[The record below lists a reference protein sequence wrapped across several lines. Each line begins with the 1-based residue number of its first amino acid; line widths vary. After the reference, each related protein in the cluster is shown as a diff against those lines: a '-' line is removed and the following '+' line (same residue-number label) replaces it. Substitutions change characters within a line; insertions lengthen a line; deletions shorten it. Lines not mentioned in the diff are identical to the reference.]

1 MAAMA
6 HVNMSKARPEG
17 RALLAFSLI
26 EMVVVLV
33 IMVVIAAIAVP
44 RYAEAD
50 ARYRLEGAARRI
62 QSDVA
67 LARSSARAD
76 GLARRMSFVAAT
88 GEYEVTSEGAGA
100 VAGVA
105 KYRVGLSESPYRT
118 TMSLPLSATRFT
130 FVIDGRGEIAENGVI
145 TLYLGDS
152 RITVTIGAIVSVS
165 AIDVAKASGLDIPVD
180 TIPPSAEATK

>member
-26 EMVVVLV
+26 EVVVVLV
-33 IMVVIAAIAVP
+33 IMVIIAAVAVP

-62 QSDVA
+62 QSDIA
-67 LARSSARAD
+67 LARASARAD
-76 GLARRMSFVAAT
+76 GLARRMSFVTAT
-88 GEYEVTSEGAGA
+88 GEYEVTSEGAG
-100 VAGVA
+100 VIAGVA
-105 KYRVGLSESPYRT
+105 KYTVGLSESPYRT
-118 TMSLPLSATRFT
+118 TFSLPLKASRFT
-130 FVIDGRGEIAENGVI
+130 FVIDGRGEIAETGVI

-152 RITVTIGAIVSVS
+152 RITVTIGSIVSVS
-165 AIDVAKASGLDIPVD
+165 AIEVAKTSGLDIPVD
-180 TIPPSAEATK
+180 TIPPAVEETK